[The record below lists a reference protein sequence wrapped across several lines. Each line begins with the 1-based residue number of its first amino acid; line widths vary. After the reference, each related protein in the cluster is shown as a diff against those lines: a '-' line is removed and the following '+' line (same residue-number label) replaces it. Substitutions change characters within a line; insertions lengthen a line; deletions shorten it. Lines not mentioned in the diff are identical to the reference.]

1 MSIWLRESAPWAI
14 GSLPGKPRTA
24 APQPKQQHAGK
35 SVWGSNN
42 SGCTLF
48 PGYQM
53 QSKTKSVRLSDIYI
67 DGDTQQRERINNE
80 IVSEYAEAMRCGSKF
95 PPVTLF
101 FDGAG
106 YWIADGFHR
115 YHACNEA
122 GGITEINAEIREGTK
137 RDARLF
143 SASANGT
150 HGIRLTNADKRRSVM
165 VLLKDNEWSQW
176 SDHQIAKHCHVTQP
190 FVGKLRKELEP
201 SEVKVKSQLITVIS
215 PECTSALP
223 ECTSALPESTGV
235 YPEKPEGVP
244 DDYPDFSTDVGREKA
259 MSESLAAQSE
269 EIQMLKDRLTAYG
282 ELSDEAT
289 SAEQLIT
296 DLRKELNT
304 ARATIEAITISRDR
318 YMNDNAQLKRQVH
331 MLQKQIKKAA

>member
-1 MSIWLRESAPWAI
+1 MRKLLTMHSLRGDAPGLW
-14 GSLPGKPRTA
+14 R
-24 APQPKQQHAGK
+24 
-35 SVWGSNN
+35 SVPLRILHYLAN
-42 SGCTLF
+42 F

-235 YPEKPEGVP
+235 YPEKHESQEYDPHEEELEVAHE
-244 DDYPDFSTDVGREKA
+244 TVRE
-259 MSESLAAQSE
+259 LAAE
-269 EIQMLKDRLTAYG
+269 NEALKDRLAVELMPGGEEDKTAAINTIQ
-282 ELSDEAT
+282 ELRARVVALEA
-289 SAEQLIT
+289 
-296 DLRKELNT
+296 ELD
-304 ARATIEAITISRDR
+304 AVKASRDGFMR
-318 YMNDNAQLKRQVH
+318 EAGAMKQQLKMQRREIDK
-331 MLQKQIKKAA
+331 LKGGR